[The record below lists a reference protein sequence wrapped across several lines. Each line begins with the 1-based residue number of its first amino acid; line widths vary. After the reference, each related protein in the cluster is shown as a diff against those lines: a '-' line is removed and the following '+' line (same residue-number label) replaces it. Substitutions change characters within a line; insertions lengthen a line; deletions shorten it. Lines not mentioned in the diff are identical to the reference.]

1 MPTKGYFH
9 NKRLTKTEVATSP
22 MNKRLD
28 RLQNQG
34 SARTLRETK
43 QTTCHQTVCKFYSS
57 FKNYQVTIL
66 LSLTV
71 LERPYNFG
79 TKSNLAA
86 TKHSTR

>member
-1 MPTKGYFH
+1 
-9 NKRLTKTEVATSP
+9 

-34 SARTLRETK
+34 SARETK
-43 QTTCHQTVCKFYSS
+43 QATCHQTVCLYANFTHLLR
-57 FKNYQVTIL
+57 NYQVTIL